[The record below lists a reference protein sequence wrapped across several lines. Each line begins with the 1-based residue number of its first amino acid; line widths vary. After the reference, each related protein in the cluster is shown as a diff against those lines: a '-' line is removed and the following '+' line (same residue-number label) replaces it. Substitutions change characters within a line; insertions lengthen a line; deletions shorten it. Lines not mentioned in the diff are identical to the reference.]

1 MTEGELKTALR
12 DPDWRLR
19 NLYWV
24 LDKDGHEVLFKPWP
38 MQERFLHDLW
48 FRNLILKARQL
59 GYSTLVQLVML
70 DSCVFNKN
78 LAAAVI
84 AQDKEAAEK
93 IFRTKIKF
101 AYDRL
106 PEMVKAINPLV
117 KNSASEL
124 ILANGSSLS
133 VSTSAR
139 SATLQWLHISEFG
152 KICSKYPDKAEEI
165 ITGSL
170 PAVDA
175 NGIVCIELTAHGQEG
190 AFYDM
195 EQRAQQLHEL
205 GKDLAKS
212 DYRFHFAPW
221 WEAGEY
227 EADPASAIVAP
238 LDNAYFARLEAEIG
252 EEIGPRKRAWYIGKR
267 DADFS
272 GDRELMMREYPAT
285 AEEAFAQ
292 SIEGVYLADQL
303 AAARRDGRITTVPH
317 DPSRPVNT
325 FWDLHHGGNDA
336 VSIWFHQRQG
346 LRDHFI
352 RFIEGSGEPYS
363 FYVQQMQALG
373 YVLGKHYLPHDAGR
387 RFPGAETNPTIEDML
402 LSSGY
407 ARRRSLTAWPT
418 SPPASSRC
426 VTISAITGSTRRIA
440 PRGCGISASTARNGM
455 TGLAAG
461 VRGRARMGTRT
472 RRMRSDKRPRAIVC
486 RVPGGCAASAGTGA
500 LWRHSVGFVFGRA
513 KGCTDA
519 FV

>member
-38 MQERFLHDLW
+38 MQERLLHDLW

-84 AQDKEAAEK
+84 AQDKEAAEE

-106 PEMVKAINPLV
+106 PEMVKAMNPLV
-117 KNSASEL
+117 KDSASEL

-175 NGIVCIELTAHGQEG
+175 NGIVCIESTAHGQEG

-195 EQRAQQLHEL
+195 AQRAQQLHEL

-402 LSSGY
+402 HELGLRETQIVDRV
-407 ARRRSLTAWPT
+407 ADITAGIQQMRDDFGNYWFDET
-418 SPPASSRC
+418 NCAEGLRHL
-426 VTISAITGSTRRIA
+426 GLYRKEWNDRL
-440 PRGCGISASTARNGM
+440 GCWRE
-455 TGLAAG
+455 
-461 VRGRARMGTRT
+461 
-472 RRMRSDKRPRAIVC
+472 RPREDGHPHAADAL
-486 RVPGGCAASAGTGA
+486 RQKAQGYSVPGAGGLRRKRRYRSAMAA
-500 LWRHSVGFVFGRA
+500 
-513 KGCTDA
+513 
-519 FV
+519 

>member
-1 MTEGELKTALR
+1 MA
-12 DPDWRLR
+12 
-19 NLYWV
+19 
-24 LDKDGHEVLFKPWP
+24 
-38 MQERFLHDLW
+38 
-48 FRNLILKARQL
+48 
-59 GYSTLVQLVML
+59 
-70 DSCVFNKN
+70 
-78 LAAAVI
+78 
-84 AQDKEAAEK
+84 
-93 IFRTKIKF
+93 
-101 AYDRL
+101 
-106 PEMVKAINPLV
+106 
-117 KNSASEL
+117 
-124 ILANGSSLS
+124 
-133 VSTSAR
+133 
-139 SATLQWLHISEFG
+139 
-152 KICSKYPDKAEEI
+152 
-165 ITGSL
+165 
-170 PAVDA
+170 
-175 NGIVCIELTAHGQEG
+175 
-190 AFYDM
+190 
-195 EQRAQQLHEL
+195 QRAQQLHEL

-402 LSSGY
+402 HELGLRETQIVDRV
-407 ARRRSLTAWPT
+407 ADITAGIQQMRDDFGNYWFDET
-418 SPPASSRC
+418 NCAEGLRHL
-426 VTISAITGSTRRIA
+426 GLYRKEWNDRL
-440 PRGCGISASTARNGM
+440 GCWRE
-455 TGLAAG
+455 
-461 VRGRARMGTRT
+461 
-472 RRMRSDKRPRAIVC
+472 RPREDGHPHAADAL
-486 RVPGGCAASAGTGA
+486 RQKAQGYSVPGAGGLRRKRRYRSAMAA
-500 LWRHSVGFVFGRA
+500 
-513 KGCTDA
+513 
-519 FV
+519 